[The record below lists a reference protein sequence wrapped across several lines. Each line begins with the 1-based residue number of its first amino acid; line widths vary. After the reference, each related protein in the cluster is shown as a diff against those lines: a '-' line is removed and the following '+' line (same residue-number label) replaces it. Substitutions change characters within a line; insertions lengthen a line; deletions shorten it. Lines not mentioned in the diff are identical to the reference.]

1 MCGLC
6 GICIGR
12 QAKRRLREIEALTD
26 TFTRLLLLSEHRGP
40 YATGVAWVKRDGAM
54 QVAKEPLPASSFVQ
68 TGAYLDWLL
77 GVDRQVTY
85 LMGHT
90 RWPSRG
96 HVGNPAENHPIST
109 PPVLVTHNGTVI
121 DHVWHATRLRL
132 RQATRVD
139 SELLA
144 RIAQHHTGMQGI
156 DIDAVLAD
164 LLPLDGSISLAL
176 VATTQPEE
184 IILLKGN
191 MPLEVRVHK
200 RTRALL
206 YASET
211 RILNRAIGDQ
221 DGWEPLPLAHGE
233 GLMINTQAWTLQRM
247 PFTFQG
253 LDTMAGHSYTG
264 TTTNKERQR

>member
-12 QAKRRLREIEALTD
+12 LGKRRVRDIEALTD
-26 TFTRLLLLSEHRGP
+26 TFTRLLLLSEHRGLH
-40 YATGVAWVKRDGAM
+40 ATGVAWVKRDGTM
-54 QVAKEPLPASSFVQ
+54 QLAKEPLPASRFVQ
-68 TGAYLDWLL
+68 TGTYLDWLL

-96 HVGNPAENHPIST
+96 HVGNPAENHPISS
-109 PPVLVTHNGTVI
+109 PPVLVTHNGTI
-121 DHVWHATRLRL
+121 LEHTRHAVRLRL

-144 RIAQHHTGMQGI
+144 RIAQHHTGMEGI
-156 DIDAVLAD
+156 ELNAFLTE
-164 LLPLDGSISLAL
+164 LHPLDGSMSLAL
-176 VATTQPEE
+176 VATTQPED

-191 MPLEVRVHK
+191 MPLEVRVHQ

-211 RILNRAIGDQ
+211 RILDRAIGDQ
-221 DGWEPLPLAHGE
+221 DGWEPLPLAYGE
-233 GLMINTQAWTLQRM
+233 GLVINTQAWTLQRM
-247 PFTFQG
+247 TFTFQG
-253 LDTMAGHSYTG
+253 LNNMAGHSYTG
-264 TTTNKERQR
+264 TNTKKERQR